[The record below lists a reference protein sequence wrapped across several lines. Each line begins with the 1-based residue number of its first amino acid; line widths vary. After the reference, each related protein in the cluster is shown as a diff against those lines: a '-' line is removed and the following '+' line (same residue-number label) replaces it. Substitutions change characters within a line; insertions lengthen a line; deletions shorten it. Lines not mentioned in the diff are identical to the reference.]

1 MEPVTI
7 RDAGGGGDC
16 FYYSLYEAL
25 KESKSIDSTCTF
37 LDLPKTKSA
46 FVAEFR
52 VLISQNAEEDLRRM
66 LSHLKTLDDLTIAM
80 QIEEMSNEFQEILQF
95 ENIQQIPEKVLIG
108 QLQEAM
114 ATRQVFVSEIE
125 VTAARRILQCLPK
138 PINLEIF
145 HNPCTEML
153 NQKNRIALLN
163 IDTLHYRWFSFDSM
177 CLSEIRRRKREA
189 DDEEEWHPKKRKQK
203 SAKTAR
209 LKSRGCLKTV

>member
-37 LDLPKTKSA
+37 WDLPKTKSA

-95 ENIQQIPEKVLIG
+95 DNIQQIPEKVLIG
-108 QLQEAM
+108 Q
-114 ATRQVFVSEIE
+114 
-125 VTAARRILQCLPK
+125 CLPK

-145 HNPCTEML
+145 YNPCTEML

-189 DDEEEWHPKKRKQK
+189 DDEEEWHPKKRNQK
-203 SAKTAR
+203 SAKTDR
-209 LKSRGCLKTV
+209 PKSRGCLKTV

>member
-37 LDLPKTKSA
+37 WDLPKTKSA

-95 ENIQQIPEKVLIG
+95 DNIQQIPEKVLIG
-108 QLQEAM
+108 Q
-114 ATRQVFVSEIE
+114 
-125 VTAARRILQCLPK
+125 CLPK

-145 HNPCTEML
+145 YNPCTEML

-163 IDTLHYRWFSFDSM
+163 IDTLHSRWFSFDSM

-189 DDEEEWHPKKRKQK
+189 DDEEEWHPKKRNQK
-203 SAKTAR
+203 SAKTDR
-209 LKSRGCLKTV
+209 PKSRGCLKTV